1 MAEREFYVAIT
12 KGEDGYLIGEAPQLR
27 GCYNRGKTLDELME
41 NMHKSIEYCLED
53 DDLNLLNSSEFRRLR
68 SNRAYTVRFQRLS
81 GKIPK
86 HNQPGVHS
94 HTA

>member
-53 DDLNLLNSSEFRRLR
+53 DDLEDHSQFLG
-68 SNRAYTVRFQRLS
+68 VQ
-81 GKIPK
+81 KIE
-86 HNQPGVHS
+86 V
-94 HTA
+94 

>member
-1 MAEREFYVAIT
+1 MAKREFYVVIT

-53 DDLNLLNSSEFRRLR
+53 DDLEDHSEFLG
-68 SNRAYTVRFQRLS
+68 VQ
-81 GKIPK
+81 KIE
-86 HNQPGVHS
+86 V
-94 HTA
+94 

>member
-53 DDLNLLNSSEFRRLR
+53 DDLEDHSEFLG
-68 SNRAYTVRFQRLS
+68 VQ
-81 GKIPK
+81 KIE
-86 HNQPGVHS
+86 V
-94 HTA
+94 